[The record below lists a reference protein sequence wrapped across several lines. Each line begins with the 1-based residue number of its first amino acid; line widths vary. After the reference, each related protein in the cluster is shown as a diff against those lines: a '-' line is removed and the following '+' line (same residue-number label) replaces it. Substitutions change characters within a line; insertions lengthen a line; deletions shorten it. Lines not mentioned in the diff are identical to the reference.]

1 MKLTI
6 GFIGLGN
13 MGSLLLNQMKLLNNK
28 LVQFCIYDRNEHKI
42 QANQIGYN
50 INVCSDESNLISK
63 SNIIFLSVKHAE
75 YDNLLEKV
83 KQFNHNAIVVN
94 ITIGYSLQR
103 MVDALGNVDSKVV
116 RIMPSTTIATK
127 NAILGWTYRNLTPKQ
142 IKLFHYLFK
151 YCGELYEIA
160 EREIDGFSV
169 ISGSLPAYVFK
180 FIEAASDGAVYC
192 GLNREKSYKIIAKTI
207 IASSELVL
215 EKIDSTIQLKN
226 QVTSPAGS
234 TIEGIYEL
242 ERNAFSYAVMNSII
256 ETFKKTQKN

>member
-83 KQFNHNAIVVN
+83 KQFLRFFQKFLIKFVP
-94 ITIGYSLQR
+94 SFKFLLQR
-103 MVDALGNVDSKVV
+103 LFRTA
-116 RIMPSTTIATK
+116 
-127 NAILGWTYRNLTPKQ
+127 PK
-142 IKLFHYLFK
+142 
-151 YCGELYEIA
+151 GRRA
-160 EREIDGFSV
+160 R
-169 ISGSLPAYVFK
+169 
-180 FIEAASDGAVYC
+180 
-192 GLNREKSYKIIAKTI
+192 
-207 IASSELVL
+207 
-215 EKIDSTIQLKN
+215 
-226 QVTSPAGS
+226 
-234 TIEGIYEL
+234 
-242 ERNAFSYAVMNSII
+242 
-256 ETFKKTQKN
+256 